1 MDCKG
6 PLLQA
11 LLGMDEKWDS
21 EVRSELFKGTK
32 QAVDVPRSVVGWWVN
47 ASVTYWELGLM
58 PNCPHEGFVGFTVLG
73 FHGHIW
79 YLPVPN
85 PPLPWNICSWK
96 PHYNEGL
103 LFQLE
108 LFSSA
113 SEVSS
118 WFKCSIQEGQATCH
132 SRTNIED
139 CPWFLSPSFHI
150 CTGPSHWWSISC
162 HSQSDLRKGL
172 REEVNFQQ
180 KKLRPQD

>member
-103 LFQLE
+103 LFQLNYSHQLLKWVVDSNV
-108 LFSSA
+108 LFRRVRLLVIREQTLKIVPDFSLLPSTSA
-113 SEVSS
+113 LGLLIDEVSHAIL
-118 WFKCSIQEGQATCH
+118 KAI
-132 SRTNIED
+132 
-139 CPWFLSPSFHI
+139 
-150 CTGPSHWWSISC
+150 
-162 HSQSDLRKGL
+162 
-172 REEVNFQQ
+172 
-180 KKLRPQD
+180 